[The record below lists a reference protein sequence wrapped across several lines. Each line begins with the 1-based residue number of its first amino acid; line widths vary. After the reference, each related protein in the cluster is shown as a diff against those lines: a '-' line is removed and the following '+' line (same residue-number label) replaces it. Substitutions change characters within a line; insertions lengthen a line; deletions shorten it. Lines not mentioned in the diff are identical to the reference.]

1 MSRREAANHVKA
13 GGRHFL
19 LRLPPSDALCNII
32 TCGRPQTTNSKS
44 HRQQI
49 ACTTRRDAANNDFVC
64 EHIISSFEECARV
77 LCNVPPWVL
86 HRASNAPENVAACH
100 WVLHA
105 KAVRSESSR
114 TNVSMLLNKTSIQ
127 KHGRNVRSRNSSVG
141 LSIKEIPKKVASFKE
156 LAPDQS
162 MPWRS
167 IGPGSGT
174 GKFCWA

>member
-32 TCGRPQTTNSKS
+32 TCGRPQTTNFKS
-44 HRQQI
+44 HRQEI
-49 ACTTRRDAANNDFVC
+49 ACTTRRDAANNDFAC
-64 EHIISSFEECARV
+64 EHIIISFAGSARM
-77 LCNVPPWVL
+77 LCNVY
-86 HRASNAPENVAACH
+86 RAAESCASRIECTRNLVNSMR
-100 WVLHA
+100 

-114 TNVSMLLNKTSIQ
+114 TNVSMPLNKTSIQ
-127 KHGRNVRSRNSSVG
+127 KHGRNVSSRNSSVG

-167 IGPGSGT
+167 IGPGCGT
-174 GKFCWA
+174 GKYRWA